1 MPGSSDRALA
11 TFLDLV
17 RIDSPSGREA
27 AVADYCIRA
36 LRALGFEVRVDD
48 TAAVTGSDTGNV
60 IATLAGTRSDSP
72 VLVLSAH
79 MDCVQPCEG
88 VEPVVADGVVTSAG
102 ETVLG
107 GDDKAGITAIL
118 EAAHRLLE
126 TGADRPSLKVVLTV
140 SEETGLTGAKAL
152 APQDAAGD
160 VCLVLDADGA
170 PGGIV
175 ISAPTHYTFRATFSG
190 VASHAGVA
198 PEQGRSAIVM
208 ASQAVCAMELGRL
221 DEMTTA
227 NIGSLMAEGATNVVC
242 PGALMTGECRSRD
255 AGRVEEV
262 RERMDAHLRA
272 AAGQHGGDVD
282 IAWTREYSGF
292 SFPENAPLVLLARDA
307 CEDAG
312 LVARLE
318 HTGGGSDGN
327 IFSADGVPTLV
338 LSCGMTGVH
347 GTEESLAVPDLH
359 ALTDLVV
366 AFARRMAV

>member
-1 MPGSSDRALA
+1 MNGADDRALA

-27 AVADYCIRA
+27 AVARYCIDA
-36 LRALGFEVRVDD
+36 LEALGFEVRVDD

-60 IATLAGTRSDSP
+60 IATLQGTRAGAH

-88 VEPVVADGVVTSAG
+88 IEPVVTDGVVTSAG

-107 GDDKAGITAIL
+107 GDDKVGITAIL
-118 EAAHRLLE
+118 EAARRLLE
-126 TGADRPSLKVVLTV
+126 TGVDRPTLKVVLTV

-152 APQDAAGD
+152 DPGDAAGD
-160 VCLVLDADGA
+160 ACLVLDADGA

-175 ISAPTHYTFRATFSG
+175 ISAPTHYTFRAVFSG

-227 NIGSLMAEGATNVVC
+227 NIGSVRAEGATNVVC
-242 PGALMTGECRSRD
+242 PSAEMTGECRSRD
-255 AGRVEEV
+255 AERVEAL
-262 RERMDAHLRA
+262 RERMDASMYA
-272 AAGQHGGDVD
+272 AAAEHGGVAEV
-282 IAWTREYSGF
+282 AWTREYSGF
-292 SFPENAPLVLLARDA
+292 SFAEDAPLVLLAREA
-307 CEDAG
+307 CTDAG
-312 LVARLE
+312 LVPRLE

-347 GTEESLAVPDLH
+347 GTGESLAVADMH

-366 AFARRMAV
+366 AFARRMAG